1 MFSKYLKSLSIL
13 KKFLFINFI
22 IFTIIGLFTII
33 YLNNI
38 QPNLIKKKSINHT
51 NIINNTIDNL
61 LRLEIKFVTE
71 DIRKFLFSTRFIFQ
85 NLDRVIFFDN
95 NLNLVGDTDT
105 LDLDPRAFSTRLN
118 DIEFESLNEQKINKE
133 NKDKSNNN
141 IEKKFLSFELIL
153 KKYVSSDE
161 YGAPFTFAQEN
172 FNQFKLTTIKNV
184 TKEDLNIGYILI
196 TENANDI
203 KVAIDERKAFVI
215 RTAISVGFVILIFS
229 FVLSRYFIKPI
240 QNLVS
245 YTKNIKEK
253 SHEKLSIDNLKNR
266 NDELGLLSNSLE
278 DMTTEL
284 QKRVAHAENFST
296 DLVHEIRNPLASLKS
311 ASEILKDTNS
321 LDQRL
326 KLLNILSH
334 DVLRIERLITDY
346 SQMLKDEVALS
357 NEKIEK
363 INIEKLKVRN
373 DELGLLSNS
382 LDDMTLELKKRI
394 FNAENFSTDLVHE
407 IRNPLA
413 SLKSASEILHDS
425 KDADQRLKL
434 VNILSHDVQ
443 RIERLITDYSQMLKD
458 EVALSNEKIEKI
470 NVEPI
475 IESVVDDF
483 NSIYNVKKG
492 INIKYK
498 NDGKKEYL
506 INGIENR
513 IEQII
518 ANLLDNSISFTKKG
532 GEILVDV
539 SLSTDNKIIIK
550 IIDEGQGFKE
560 KDTSKIFN
568 RFYSNRPDKFGEHS
582 GLGLNIV
589 KNLVDLH
596 DGKIVASNRLD
607 GDGAIM
613 EISFPTS

>member
-61 LRLEIKFVTE
+61 LRLEVKFVTE

-95 NLNLVGDTDT
+95 DLNLIGDTDT

-118 DIEFESLNEQKINKE
+118 DIEFESLNEKKINKE
-133 NKDKSNNN
+133 NKDKSKNVD
-141 IEKKFLSFELIL
+141 EKKFISFELIL

-161 YGAPFTFAQEN
+161 YGDPFTFAKEN

-321 LDQRL
+321 SDQRL

-334 DVLRIERLITDY
+334 DVL
-346 SQMLKDEVALS
+346 
-357 NEKIEK
+357 
-363 INIEKLKVRN
+363 
-373 DELGLLSNS
+373 
-382 LDDMTLELKKRI
+382 
-394 FNAENFSTDLVHE
+394 
-407 IRNPLA
+407 
-413 SLKSASEILHDS
+413 
-425 KDADQRLKL
+425 
-434 VNILSHDVQ
+434 

-498 NDGKKEYL
+498 NDGKKEYF

-568 RFYSNRPDKFGEHS
+568 RFYSNRPEKFGEHS

-596 DGKIVASNRLD
+596 DGKIVASNRFD